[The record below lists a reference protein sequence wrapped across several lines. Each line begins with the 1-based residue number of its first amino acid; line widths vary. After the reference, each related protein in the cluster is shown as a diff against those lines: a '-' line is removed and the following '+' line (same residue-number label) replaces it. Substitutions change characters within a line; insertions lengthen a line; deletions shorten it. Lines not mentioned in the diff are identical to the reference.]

1 MTDTKTNLSNLGL
14 DNINDV
20 FKIPICYNKN
30 VQKLNEHIV
39 NDLELV
45 KSIEADEPSI
55 YNNVFKPSNKP
66 SLKVIEQFA
75 NYYTTDTNYLKDTQQ
90 LIKSINSEELTNIHN
105 KHSFSDFELNDVV
118 SLWEEIKSDTGF
130 CEKYLYI
137 DWTFAKELN
146 NNSSFLQLMS
156 IYNIASP
163 ILSLCLPIFVLII
176 PFFIIK
182 LKGIE
187 LNIKEY
193 IEILKVLISNH
204 SIFKVFT
211 QFHQVDNSQKIY
223 LVISAAFYLFSI
235 YQNILVCIRFYSNM
249 QKIHNYLHKFRK
261 YLSYTLDLMNYH
273 SSKTTELTNYNQ
285 FNQIIV
291 SKKNVLSNLYEE
303 LNKITPF
310 TFSFSKI
317 SEIGHIM
324 CVFYRLYDNDIY
336 NDALLYS
343 FGFNGYFSM
352 ISQTGNNVQENKLVK
367 TQFITNKDVEE
378 EDTEEEKE
386 GKKGKKEKK
395 EKKGKKEKSK
405 PIFKKMY
412 YPKFINDE
420 DHTIIKN
427 NCNLNK
433 NMIITGPNASGKT
446 TTLKTALINVI
457 LSQQIGYGCF
467 ESLKLY
473 PYDNI
478 HCYLNIPDTSGRD
491 SLFQAE
497 ARRCKEIIDCISEQ
511 NDSTHFCIFDELYSG
526 TNPEEAVISAYAF
539 MDYIVKNDN
548 VTCLLTTHYVKLCKK
563 LSKNKLIKNYNMK
576 TLKKNDN
583 FEYTYLLEEGI
594 SKVKGGLKVLKDMN
608 YPKEILDN
616 TK

>member
-1 MTDTKTNLSNLGL
+1 MTDTKSNLGL

-39 NDLELV
+39 TDLELV
-45 KSIEADEPSI
+45 NSIEQDEPSI
-55 YNNVFKPSNKP
+55 YNNVFKPNNKP
-66 SLKVIEQFA
+66 ASKVIEQFA

-90 LIKSINSEELTNIHN
+90 LIKSINSEELTNIHS

-118 SLWEEIKSDTGF
+118 SLWEEIKGETGF
-130 CEKYLYI
+130 HEKYLYI
-137 DWTFAKELN
+137 DWAFAKQLN

-235 YQNILVCIRFYSNM
+235 YQNILICIRFYSNM
-249 QKIHNYLHKFRK
+249 QKIHNYLYKFRK

-285 FNQIIV
+285 FNIV
-291 SKKNVLSNLYEE
+291 IDSKKNVLSKLYEE

-317 SEIGHIM
+317 GEIGHIM
-324 CVFYRLYDNDIY
+324 CLFYQLYNNDNY

-343 FGFNGYFSM
+343 FGFNGYFNM
-352 ISQTGNNVQENKLVK
+352 ISQTGNNVEEKKLVK
-367 TQFITNKDVEE
+367 TQFIDNKKGEGEGEVEKK
-378 EDTEEEKE
+378 EEEKE
-386 GKKGKKEKK
+386 KGKREKR
-395 EKKGKKEKSK
+395 KGN
-405 PIFKKMY
+405 PVFKKMY
-412 YPKFINDE
+412 YPKFIND
-420 DHTIIKN
+420 DDLTIIKN
-427 NCNLNK
+427 DCNLNK

-497 ARRCKEIIDCISEQ
+497 ARRCKDIIDCINEK

-526 TNPEEAVISAYAF
+526 TNPEEAVVSAFAF

>member
-1 MTDTKTNLSNLGL
+1 MTDSKLKGGL
-14 DNINDV
+14 DNINEI
-20 FKIPICYNKN
+20 FKIPIFYNKN

-39 NDLELV
+39 TDLELV
-45 KSIEADEPSI
+45 NSIEKDEPSI
-55 YNNVFKPSNKP
+55 YNNVFNPSSKPDS
-66 SLKVIEQFA
+66 KVIEQFA

-90 LIKSINSEELTNIHN
+90 LIKSINSEELTNIHT
-105 KHSFSDFELNDVV
+105 KHSFSDFDLNDTVN
-118 SLWEEIKSDTGF
+118 LWEEIKAETGF
-130 CEKYLYI
+130 REKYLYI
-137 DWTFAKELN
+137 DWEFAKNLN

-182 LKGIE
+182 LKGID

-193 IEILKVLISNH
+193 IDILKMLIANH
-204 SIFKVFT
+204 SIFKIFT

-223 LVISAAFYLFSI
+223 LVISTAFYLFSI
-235 YQNILVCIRFYSNM
+235 YQNILICIRFYSNM
-249 QKIHNYLHKFRK
+249 QRIHNYLYKFRK
-261 YLSYTLDLMNYH
+261 YLAYTLDLINYH
-273 SSKTTELTNYNQ
+273 SSKTTELTNYSQ
-285 FNQIIV
+285 FNQV
-291 SKKNVLSNLYEE
+291 LDSKKSVLKHIYEE
-303 LNKITPF
+303 LSKITPF
-310 TFSFSKI
+310 TLSFSKI
-317 SEIGHIM
+317 GEIGHIM
-324 CVFYRLYDNDIY
+324 CLFYQLYDNDSY
-336 NDALLYS
+336 SDALLYS
-343 FGFNGYFSM
+343 FGFNGYFNM
-352 ISQTGNNVQENKLVK
+352 ISQTGKNIEENKLVK
-367 TQFITNKDVEE
+367 TQFIS
-378 EDTEEEKE
+378 DTDI
-386 GKKGKKEKK
+386 KGKKN
-395 EKKGKKEKSK
+395 KKGEKRK

-420 DHTIIKN
+420 SQTIIKN
-427 NCNLNK
+427 DCNLNK
-433 NMIITGPNASGKT
+433 NIIITGPNASGKT
-446 TTLKTALINVI
+446 TTLKTALINII

-497 ARRCKEIIDCISEQ
+497 ARRCKEIIDCINEK

-526 TNPEEAVISAYAF
+526 TNPEEAVVSAFAF
-539 MDYIVKNDN
+539 MDYIVKHES

-583 FEYTYLLEEGI
+583 FEYTYLIEEGI